1 MGRCC
6 AICRS
11 GQRVR
16 EQNKNGSSLAALA
29 LVSARVALPGAED
42 RGAARARA
50 LPPAQLVNLLNDIFS
65 IIDGLTEKHGLDKIK
80 TLGDAY
86 MVASGIAKTAQSG
99 AEAAAAFA
107 LDVIEEVSSYGR
119 RHGHFLA
126 LRIGMHTGTVVS
138 GVIGLKKFSYDL
150 WGETVNLASR
160 LEAQSEPGHIQ
171 VSESTYRRLGAGYR
185 LQPRGPI
192 YVRGIG
198 EIPTYFLLGRAPSIA
213 GTCPSRA
220 AS

>member
-1 MGRCC
+1 L
-6 AICRS
+6 RS
-11 GQRVR
+11 LVP
-16 EQNKNGSSLAALA
+16 KIAA
-29 LVSARVALPGAED
+29 R